1 MNIYGVDKMWRD
13 LIKQL
18 QPANKH
24 HGFAFRTSVDFQ
36 DTTYEEDRG
45 WADKQKAIIKW
56 EFSFGQRETYMREI
70 GIYVTG
76 VILPDEAELSDEEI
90 EKINTDS
97 PDEVYGKLG
106 PSELVKYEDGN
117 YELTWSQ

>member
-1 MNIYGVDKMWRD
+1 MNIYGVEKMWKE

-18 QPANKH
+18 KPANKN
-24 HGFAFRTSVDFQ
+24 HGFAFRTPVDFE
-36 DTTYEEDRG
+36 DTTSDDEKG
-45 WADKQKAIIKW
+45 KAIIEW

-76 VILPDEAELSDEEI
+76 VILPDETKLSDEEI
-90 EKINTDS
+90 EKINKDS

-106 PSELVKYEDGN
+106 PSELTKYKDGN
-117 YELTWSQ
+117 YELIWSQ